1 MQAVRATH
9 LVKPDVLDSTTM
21 GPRQQE
27 LSLNKAAI
35 QTGDDRARPQETPWL
50 AS

>member
-1 MQAVRATH
+1 MY
-9 LVKPDVLDSTTM
+9 DSTTM

-35 QTGDDRARPQETPWL
+35 QTGDDRARPQETRL
-50 AS
+50 ASPAETCFIAGHRQP